1 MLLLILIRQGV
12 LDEDRRAERGGG
24 DVDSGEGVD
33 ENFKGVHL
41 VVVLDGGEGGGFGN
55 ELVEP
60 EKLGSGLSLC
70 ITFVVYRV
78 KKKIFAEC
86 KACPS
91 LLGA

>member
-60 EKLGSGLSLC
+60 EKLGSEAGVRSFFVHNFCGLQS
-70 ITFVVYRV
+70 
-78 KKKIFAEC
+78 
-86 KACPS
+86 
-91 LLGA
+91 